1 MIDPASLLPPDL
13 LALCLSMIS
22 MRVINT
28 AKAYHTSPEKIY
40 ALVSFL
46 GGFLYVILTT
56 SWSGSL
62 WEMGI
67 TLVSK
72 IGTVML
78 ATSGIWHW
86 TKKIQVAQDKKE
98 VEVTTPTDTV
108 V

>member
-13 LALCLSMIS
+13 LALCLSMIN

-46 GGFLYVILTT
+46 GGLLYVILTT
-56 SWSGSL
+56 SWSGSI
-62 WEMGI
+62 WEMGV
-67 TLVSK
+67 TLLSK

-78 ATSGIWHW
+78 STSGIWHW
-86 TKKIQVAQDKKE
+86 TKKIQVAQDKEAVKVSTE
-98 VEVTTPTDTV
+98 VDKLL
-108 V
+108 

>member
-1 MIDPASLLPPDL
+1 MIDPVSLLPPDL

-28 AKAYHTSPEKIY
+28 AKAYHTSPERIY

-56 SWSGSL
+56 SWAGSI

-67 TLVSK
+67 TLFSK

-86 TKKIQVAQDKKE
+86 TKKLQVAQDQKAAD
-98 VEVTTPTDTV
+98 VSSNSDTLL
-108 V
+108 